1 MKELYLVL
9 FDITTH
15 KEFKKYF
22 ASEFQMDKFKKKL
35 HYSTKLY
42 IIEDSRE
49 GDLSYEEWWD
59 NFM

>member
-9 FDITTH
+9 LDITTY

-49 GDLSYEEWWD
+49 GDLSYEKW
-59 NFM
+59 